1 MYDKTSNL
9 ESINEAQNEMFCQ
22 KNRTMSLESIP
33 QNEDAFLQHCKRVIY
48 QAGVWSISD
57 MANVRIP
64 SPQDFG
70 WMKTRNGPLCG

>member
-9 ESINEAQNEMFCQ
+9 ESIDDARKEMFCQ
-22 KNRTMSLESIP
+22 KNRTMESIP
-33 QNEDAFLQHCKRVIY
+33 PTEDAFLQHSKQVIY
-48 QAGVWSISD
+48 QAGVRSISD

-70 WMKTRNGPLCG
+70 WTLN